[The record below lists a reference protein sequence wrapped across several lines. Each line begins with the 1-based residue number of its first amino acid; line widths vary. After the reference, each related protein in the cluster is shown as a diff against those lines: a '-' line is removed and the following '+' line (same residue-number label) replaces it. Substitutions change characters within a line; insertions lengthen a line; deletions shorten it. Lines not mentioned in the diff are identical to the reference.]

1 MKTSSASETGGGV
14 AGHTA
19 RGLLL
24 GLAELDGRARLL
36 GEFGCWLGPF
46 RFRVKGWEGV
56 ASSSSGPPGSGR
68 HECGTLDQ
76 GGARWGRR
84 RGGDSGTVFA
94 AKEASEGEA
103 LGGGWR
109 ESAPGTETGWRSAL
123 LYHCLLNLQQTPC
136 YLNRAPAKP
145 MALLQKLRTVLD
157 LHTR

>member
-109 ESAPGTETGWRSAL
+109 ESAPANGDWVAVGTPLSLFVEPPTDSML
-123 LYHCLLNLQQTPC
+123 S
-136 YLNRAPAKP
+136 
-145 MALLQKLRTVLD
+145 
-157 LHTR
+157 